1 MVSLVC
7 LVISLSYVSL
17 LLIKNI
23 FLVFYN
29 WHQYKDNFQ
38 SYVETASLVITIT
51 FLILNFTEGLERSIL
66 IAFT

>member
-17 LLIKNI
+17 LFIKNV

-29 WHQYKDNFQ
+29 WRQYTDNFQ
-38 SYVETASLVITIT
+38 SYVEAASLVITIT
-51 FLILNFTEGLERSIL
+51 FLILNFTEFLERSVRIV
-66 IAFT
+66 FR